1 MEIIINKQI
10 SNIRLALTSLG
21 IVLVIV
27 LFVVSSV
34 PATGAQTGIS
44 GQAFVMGSP
53 SHPAYVSPLFSTGYS
68 GEAPV
73 RNGLY
78 ELQYTANLLAPQ
90 NSISSIEVLTDAGEI
105 VEYFNGT
112 GYYAHGT
119 FNFSFFGTDHYVIE
133 LFYSPSS
140 SMRETLQ
147 ASITVINPDEAT
159 YIVTFTETGLPNS
172 SLSST
177 NAWYVTVKENGVWK
191 GMVSSVMDPSH
202 GTSLEMSLPNGTYN
216 FEASTVF
223 PHGYG
228 LFNGSVTVKGT
239 SVLISVTFSTLDNTS
254 ESEEV

>member
-68 GEAPV
+68 GEAAV

-112 GYYAHGT
+112 GYYAHGI

-177 NAWYVTVKENGVWK
+177 NAWYVTVQENGVWK
-191 GMVSSVMDPSH
+191 GMVSSVMDPSP
-202 GTSLEMSLPNGTYN
+202 GYDLQMSLTNGTYHFSSGMVVLTN
-216 FEASTVF
+216 HE
-223 PHGYG
+223 P
-228 LFNGSVTVKGT
+228 FNGTFIVNGQSDH
-239 SVLISVTFSTLDNTS
+239 VLVEF
-254 ESEEV
+254 EGV